1 MIRSMTGCAALTF
14 AGGEFTVAVDIR
26 AVNSRNLDLFLRLS
40 PGDAAIEERIRALIA
55 GRLARGRIEVKVQV
69 TAAGGDAAAV
79 EVDLV
84 RARALM
90 AALTRLREEFAFP
103 AEPSLELLVG
113 CGGVLKTAEA
123 GADPERVWPAAEK
136 ALIQAL
142 DELEAMRRREGE
154 HLARDLHARLASVEA
169 ALQEIAARAAGLTAL
184 IQQRLSERMAL
195 LLRGTVEIDPVRL
208 AQEAAFLADRADI
221 SEEIVRAGSHLRQF
235 RDIMAAPEAG
245 GRKLNFLLQEL
256 NREFNTMGSKI
267 GDADAAHRV
276 VAVKS
281 ELEKIRE
288 QVQNVE

>member
-26 AVNSRNLDLFLRLS
+26 AVNSRSLDLALRLS
-40 PGDAAIEERIRALIA
+40 PGEAAVEERVRALIA
-55 GRLARGRIEVKVQV
+55 GRLARGRIEVKIQV
-69 TAAGGDAAAV
+69 TPAGGDAAGV

-90 AALTRLREEFAFP
+90 AALTRLREEFGFP
-103 AEPSLELLVG
+103 AEPSLELLIG
-113 CGGVLKTAEA
+113 CGGVLKSAEPA
-123 GADPERVWPAAEK
+123 ADPERIWPVVEN
-136 ALIQAL
+136 ALTRAL
-142 DELEAMRRREGE
+142 EELEAMRRREGE
-154 HLARDLHARLASVEA
+154 HLARDLHARLATVEA
-169 ALQEIAARAAGLTAL
+169 ALQEIAGRAEGLTA
-184 IQQRLSERMAL
+184 IIRQRLAERMAL
-195 LLRGTVEIDPVRL
+195 LTRGTVEIDPVRL
-208 AQEAAFLADRADI
+208 AQEAAFLADRSDI
-221 SEEIVRAGSHLRQF
+221 SEEIVRAGSHIRQF

-256 NREFNTMGSKI
+256 NREFNTMGSKM

>member
-1 MIRSMTGCAALTF
+1 M
-14 AGGEFTVAVDIR
+14 V
-26 AVNSRNLDLFLRLS
+26 
-40 PGDAAIEERIRALIA
+40 
-55 GRLARGRIEVKVQV
+55 
-69 TAAGGDAAAV
+69 
-79 EVDLV
+79 
-84 RARALM
+84 
-90 AALTRLREEFAFP
+90 ALTRLREEFAFP

-113 CGGVLKTAEA
+113 CGGVLKSAEA
-123 GADPERVWPAAEK
+123 AADPERVWPAAEK